1 MNAAPPNS
9 TPNARRPASVTAAL
23 ILILVNAL
31 IWLAFGIVVASG
43 AHPALLQEAL
53 LRWAM
58 AAAAVACAIGLA
70 ALAFF
75 LARRSKIAYYSS
87 VGLLAA
93 VAALTVMDEFGL
105 ADLPGLLVTLAAL
118 ALLASSRHWYLRAS

>member
-1 MNAAPPNS
+1 MNV
-9 TPNARRPASVTAAL
+9 RRPVAVTATL
-23 ILILVNAL
+23 ILILINAL

-43 AHPALLQEAL
+43 AHPALPQEPL
-53 LRWAM
+53 LRRAM
-58 AAAAVACAIGLA
+58 AVAAVACAIGLA

-87 VGLLAA
+87 VVLLAV

-118 ALLASSRHWYLRAS
+118 ALLASSRRWYLQAP